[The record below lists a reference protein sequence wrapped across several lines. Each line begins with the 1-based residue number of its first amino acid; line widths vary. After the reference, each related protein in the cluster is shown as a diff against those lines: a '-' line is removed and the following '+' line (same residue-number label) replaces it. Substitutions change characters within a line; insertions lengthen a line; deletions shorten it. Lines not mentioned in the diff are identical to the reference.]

1 MVSDN
6 ESLDAIIE
14 FRYEDGR
21 QRWGA
26 DLADEIWCYFDDFGW
41 IALMT
46 EDEAQ
51 YMDGVKNFDAARPRI
66 WKIVE
71 RSGGDV

>member
-1 MVSDN
+1 MN
-6 ESLDAIIE
+6 KESTTEAIIE
-14 FRYEDGR
+14 FRYQDGR

-26 DLADEIWCYFDDFGW
+26 DLADEIWCYFDHFGW

-46 EDEAQ
+46 EEEAR

-66 WKIVE
+66 WKIVK